1 MFQGIFD
8 LIIALGGILVGAGG
22 GILFYSQRK
31 KTIIIDNESKLASE
45 WEKLYREQK
54 GIADTNSEKISDLT
68 EKVYKLEARVDSERP
83 FLCMVAECDKRKRPE
98 IN

>member
-1 MFQGIFD
+1 M
-8 LIIALGGILVGAGG
+8 VGAGG

-31 KTIIIDNESKLASE
+31 KTIIIENESKLARE

-54 GIADTNSEKISDLT
+54 GIADTNSEKMSDLT
-68 EKVYKLEARVDSERP
+68 EKVCKLEARVDSARP